1 MANRFDLHAIAK
13 RLVGQIRE
21 RPGKSNHPF
30 IVWGHELCKLPEGTP
45 DEVAWCSS
53 GINVLCYVLG
63 LPRSGSARARSWLKV
78 GTPIELK
85 DAQPG
90 DIAIFKRGGGLGNS
104 GPEIIEAPGHVAVF
118 DFYNEVTHMINVFG
132 GNQSNQWSAGKFV
145 EESLLGI
152 RRIG

>member
-1 MANRFDLHAIAK
+1 MANRFDLHAAAK
-13 RLVGQIRE
+13 RLVGMVRE

-30 IVWGHELCKLPEGTP
+30 IMWGHELCKLPEGTP

-53 GINVLCYVLG
+53 GINVLCFVLG
-63 LPRSGSARARSWLKV
+63 LPRSNSARARSWLNV
-78 GTPIELK
+78 GSPIALK

-90 DIAIFKRGGGLGNS
+90 DIVCFKRGSGLGNA

-118 DFYNEVTHMINVFG
+118 DSYDNTTRMIHVFG
-132 GNQSNQWSAGKFV
+132 GNQNNQWSAGKFV
-145 EESLLGI
+145 EDSFLGA